1 MLFRVIRIF
10 KNAMKTNPKKES
22 NVTSSTSENS
32 KIDKSDIIDAEF
44 EELPVKE
51 PEKESSSEDK

>member
-1 MLFRVIRIF
+1 
-10 KNAMKTNPKKES
+10 MKTNPKKES
-22 NVTSSTSENS
+22 KVTSSTSENS